1 MHSLTKGLLV
11 TRKLTVL
18 FLLTLWLIGCG
29 GTDPAQPI
37 GTGIPD
43 LISIGRQRLL
53 QNAGV
58 GAVQAIDGLT
68 VEQAEFIY
76 QNIALWDDSRVALTG
91 TVAEGCQGVGVIAA
105 SEFGPDAVYRLMLP
119 LGDSGHSTVVS
130 FARNLNP
137 IVEMGRD
144 RCRDSLTAEH
154 APQSFT
160 NRNPEVISLL
170 TPDLATMPKFHALR
184 QLLPGTLPE
193 EQRQVLKTL
202 RDNLTYPANGQQ
214 IQKVIK
220 VGDMQNYLNGTFDPK
235 VFGFQAVYSDV
246 DNLVTAAE
254 LIEGLRLDYPGGF
267 QGLTVVAALVYF
279 QDDTFRMIPPY
290 RAANGG
296 NRTDPYPFTGN
307 GFTATVRANA
317 IPEWILPNAGVNL
330 QDGSQLFLVD
340 DQGNRTLQAT
350 FLGGGWVLANNQRS
364 ESALPRARV
373 ERVARYD
380 GHEVYVISRD
390 EEHYHVNASEDL
402 GLIDQVQVGRGEYRG
417 QVAKDDLRLVF
428 QP

>member
-1 MHSLTKGLLV
+1 MTRRLALL
-11 TRKLTVL
+11 L
-18 FLLTLWLIGCG
+18 LLTLWLIGCG
-29 GTDPAQPI
+29 GTDAVTPA

-53 QNAGV
+53 QNAGA
-58 GAVQAIDGLT
+58 GAVQAIDSLT
-68 VEQAEFIY
+68 AEQAEFIY
-76 QNIALWDDSRVALTG
+76 QNIALWDDSRVPLTG

-105 SEFGPDAVYRLMLP
+105 SEFGPGAVYQLMLP

-130 FARNLNP
+130 FARNLDPNVP
-137 IVEMGRD
+137 MGRD

-154 APQSFT
+154 AQQSFT

-184 QLLPGTLPE
+184 QLLPGTLPD
-193 EQRQVLKTL
+193 EQRAVLKQI
-202 RDNLTYPANGQQ
+202 RDQLTYPANGQL

-267 QGLTVVAALVYF
+267 QGLTVVAAVVFF

-296 NRTDPYPFTGN
+296 DRTDPYPFTGN

-317 IPEWILPNAGVNL
+317 IPEWILPSAGVNL
-330 QDGSQLFLVD
+330 QDGSQLFLID

-350 FLGGGWVLANNQRS
+350 FLGGGWVLANNQRA
-364 ESALPRARV
+364 ESAPPRQRV
-373 ERVARYD
+373 ERTALFD
-380 GHEVYVISRD
+380 GHEVYVISSD
-390 EEHYHVNASEDL
+390 EQFYFVNASQDL
-402 GLIDQVQVGRGEYRG
+402 GLVDQVQVGRGEYRG
-417 QVAKDDLRLVF
+417 KVALDDARLVF
-428 QP
+428 SP